1 MIATL
6 REYEIPKKYQAIYRR
21 AMTGKSRKDSIRAHC
36 LMCCGWQEV
45 EVEKCTAMLCP
56 LYPHRMGRTMGGV
69 TSPVIRSSTS
79 KA

>member
-6 REYEIPKKYQAIYRR
+6 REYEIPAKYQDTYQR

-45 EVEKCTAMLCP
+45 EVQKCTAVLCP
-56 LYPHRMGRTMGGV
+56 LYPHRMSRTTGGV

>member
-6 REYEIPKKYQAIYRR
+6 REYEIPKKYQAVYRR

-56 LYPHRMGRTMGGV
+56 LYPHRMGTTTGGV
-69 TSPVIRSSTS
+69 TVSVIRSSTP

>member
-6 REYEIPKKYQAIYRR
+6 REYEIPKKYQTLYKR
-21 AMTGKSRKDSIRAHC
+21 AMTGKSRKDSVRAHC

-56 LYPHRMGRTMGGV
+56 LYPHRMGRTIKAV

-79 KA
+79 KG

>member
-6 REYEIPKKYQAIYRR
+6 REHEIPKKYEALYKR

-36 LMCCGWQEV
+36 LMCGGWQEV
-45 EVEKCTAMLCP
+45 EVEKCTAVLCP
-56 LYPHRMGRTMGGV
+56 LYPHRMGRTTGGV
-69 TSPVIRSSTS
+69 TSPAIRSSTS

>member
-6 REYEIPKKYQAIYRR
+6 REYQIPKKYQALYKR

-36 LMCCGWQEV
+36 LMCCAWQEV

-56 LYPHRMGRTMGGV
+56 LYPHRMGRTTSGA

>member
-1 MIATL
+1 MIPTL

-56 LYPHRMGRTMGGV
+56 LYLHRMGRTTGGV
-69 TSPVIRSSTS
+69 TSPVIRSSIS